1 MENSIGGR
9 LNLLI
14 DNLGIKK
21 VEFAQSINVDQSFI
35 SQITAG
41 KRNPSDRTIA
51 DICRVFS
58 VSEAWLREGIG
69 EMFLPVSEK
78 QQLAALFAQ
87 IEREQDDSLV
97 SIMVSGLKAYYGL
110 SDEKKAVVREM
121 IDSTLENLQNKKNH
135 PDH

>member
-1 MENSIGGR
+1 MNDRIT
-9 LNLLI
+9 LLVSS
-14 DNLGIKK
+14 LKLKK
-21 VEFAQSINVDQSFI
+21 TEFAKKLNVSPAFV
-35 SQITAG
+35 SELCSGA
-41 KRNPSDRTIA
+41 KNPSDRTIA

-78 QQLAALFAQ
+78 QQFAALFAQ

-135 PDH
+135 PDQ

>member
-1 MENSIGGR
+1 MNDRIT
-9 LNLLI
+9 LLVSS
-14 DNLGIKK
+14 LKLKK
-21 VEFAQSINVDQSFI
+21 TEFAKKLNVSPAFV
-35 SQITAG
+35 SELCSGA
-41 KRNPSDRTIA
+41 KKPSDRTIA
-51 DICRVFS
+51 DICRTFS

>member
-135 PDH
+135 PDQ

>member
-1 MENSIGGR
+1 MNDRIT
-9 LNLLI
+9 LLVSS
-14 DNLGIKK
+14 LKLKK
-21 VEFAQSINVDQSFI
+21 TEFAKKLNVSPAFV
-35 SQITAG
+35 SELCSGA
-41 KRNPSDRTIA
+41 KKPSDRTIA
-51 DICRVFS
+51 DICRTFS

-121 IDSTLENLQNKKNH
+121 IDATLENLQNKKNH
-135 PDH
+135 PDQ

>member
-121 IDSTLENLQNKKNH
+121 IDATLENLQNKKNH